1 MTRGTF
7 FLLAPVVVAA
17 AFLFVLN
24 GGEVHRADHFFFQVV
39 GIAAVVWI
47 FIGAS
52 NGIRCAIRNR
62 QRK

>member
-7 FLLAPVVVAA
+7 RLLAPVVVAA

-24 GGEVHRADHFFFQVV
+24 GGEIGRADYFFFQVM

-47 FIGAS
+47 FM
-52 NGIRCAIRNR
+52 GISRAIRR
-62 QRK
+62 RKQSSS

>member
-24 GGEVHRADHFFFQVV
+24 GGEIQRADYFFFQVM
-39 GIAAVVWI
+39 GIAIIAWV
-47 FIGAS
+47 FIGIS
-52 NGIRCAIRNR
+52 RGFRRTIRGE
-62 QRK
+62 

>member
-7 FLLAPVVVAA
+7 RLLAPVVVAA

-24 GGEVHRADHFFFQVV
+24 GGEIDRADYFFFQVM

-47 FIGAS
+47 FM
-52 NGIRCAIRNR
+52 GISRAIRR
-62 QRK
+62 RKQSSS